1 MHRRLLLGTILLST
15 CFHPSL
21 SAQAPD
27 ESTALAP
34 VETPPPPPE
43 ALSDQP
49 TSPDHIVPGQQDAI
63 TALGESRGSIR
74 LAPDSAGDRLNLAR
88 ALYRVGDLDAAI
100 EECRIAIS
108 LQPDDAIS
116 HLDLGVFLMVKQDW
130 RAALSV
136 LREAIR
142 LDPGLAHAYYSLG
155 TVHYSMGNSK
165 AAVQSYRQALA
176 LQPLFPDARYRL
188 ALLLQLSNR
197 GREAAQL
204 MEEAARGGVMQAQY
218 FLGNAYKDGR
228 GVDKDLGQ
236 AVFWWAKAAGYH
248 YQPAAAALSKLR
260 RQALLPDQP
269 ERSRHEALE
278 GFRRYRDKLWEEFQD
293 YGQTDEGETIGMK
306 LLKAQRTD
314 AAVPTLLKECYAL
327 SEVALTELGR
337 LYESGWSPHLTPFN
351 KGMLACFETTAAE
364 GFLPAKRLLA
374 RIYGKGLG
382 VPQDMQKARSLLKG
396 FSKQEAKVLLD
407 QLGLR

>member
-1 MHRRLLLGTILLST
+1 M
-15 CFHPSL
+15 
-21 SAQAPD
+21 
-27 ESTALAP
+27 AP

-49 TSPDHIVPGQQDAI
+49 TSPDRIVAGQEDAI
-63 TALGESRGSIR
+63 TALGESRGSVS
-74 LAPDSAGDRLNLAR
+74 LAPDNAVNRLNLAR
-88 ALYRVGDLDAAI
+88 ALSRVGDFDAAI
-100 EECRIAIS
+100 EECRIALT
-108 LQPDDAIS
+108 LQPNDAKA
-116 HLDLGVFLMVKQDW
+116 HVELGVLLMAKQDW
-130 RAALSV
+130 RAAVSV
-136 LREAIR
+136 LREAVR
-142 LDPGLAHAYYSLG
+142 LDPGLAHAHYNLG

-176 LQPLFPDARYRL
+176 LQPFFPDARYRL
-188 ALLLQLSNR
+188 ALLLQLSNHE
-197 GREAAQL
+197 REAAQL

-236 AVFWWAKAAGYH
+236 AVFWWSKAAGYH
-248 YQPAAAALSKLR
+248 YHPANAALSKLR

-269 ERSRHEALE
+269 ERTRHDALD
-278 GFRRYRDKLWEEFQD
+278 GFRRYRDQLWEEFQD
-293 YGQTDEGETIGMK
+293 YRHTDEGEAIGSK

-327 SEVALTELGR
+327 SEVALTELVR
-337 LYESGWSPHLTPFN
+337 LYESGWGPHLPPFD
-351 KGMLACFETTAAE
+351 KDILDCFETTAAD
-364 GFLPAKRLLA
+364 GFLPAKRSLA

-382 VPQDMQKARSLLKG
+382 VPRDIQKARGLLKEV
-396 FSKQEAKVLLD
+396 SKQEAKVLLD